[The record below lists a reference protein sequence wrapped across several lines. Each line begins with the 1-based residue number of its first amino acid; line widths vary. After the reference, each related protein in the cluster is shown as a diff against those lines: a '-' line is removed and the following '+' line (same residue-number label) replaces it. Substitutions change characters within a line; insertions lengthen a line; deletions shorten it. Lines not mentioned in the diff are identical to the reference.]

1 MEGRLFGEK
10 VAKSWEKGAL
20 SRRGREGVNN
30 ERTCLWL
37 NTHSCS
43 EYMHTRTEEEL
54 DARECTE
61 SFSETNTC
69 LLFCQRGD
77 NVNNARLQSRK
88 ANKHSCYMP
97 KYGQTQTHI
106 PHACDHKVSYH
117 TNSGWLTSWGGKRNA
132 LCACLC
138 VPPLNRVSLMTQ
150 SPAFSAQN
158 SVSSAFTK
166 DRAIRSKPPGP
177 TQRLQCSTPRD
188 NASIFKSFIYTHPFS
203 YLRTD
208 SQSSRLFS

>member
-20 SRRGREGVNN
+20 CRRGREGVNH

-43 EYMHTRTEEEL
+43 EYTHARTEEEL

-69 LLFCQRGD
+69 LLFRQRGD
-77 NVNNARLQSRK
+77 NGNNARLQSRK

-97 KYGQTQTHI
+97 NYGQTQTHI

-117 TNSGWLTSWGGKRNA
+117 TNSGWLTSWGGEKE
-132 LCACLC
+132 C
-138 VPPLNRVSLMTQ
+138 VVCVSVCSPLEQ
-150 SPAFSAQN
+150 
-158 SVSSAFTK
+158 SVSYDTK
-166 DRAIRSKPPGP
+166 PSFLSSKFSVIRFYK
-177 TQRLQCSTPRD
+177 RLGY
-188 NASIFKSFIYTHPFS
+188 SFQATWTNTEAPV
-203 YLRTD
+203 
-208 SQSSRLFS
+208 